1 MKKKDNAVYKKHGY
15 GGYWQLKEKSMG
27 LLQQKWVAKA
37 KRYQQALDDIH
48 RYYKANSLQVSCAM
62 EMDDIVREAL
72 GDDWKKQAL
81 EGIGKEI

>member
-62 EMDDIVREAL
+62 EMDDIA
-72 GDDWKKQAL
+72 KQAL
-81 EGIGKEI
+81 EPKQEKKI